1 MSLLAFRRP
10 IATAL
15 ATTAIIFTTAA
26 CGSSPFASTDA
37 AGDSAAVDAAAPLTI
52 LASPVPH
59 LEILEHLDEIN
70 DSFTLDI
77 KPVTDVSAANM
88 AVADGS
94 ADANFFQ
101 HVPYLRDWEAQTG
114 KQLVNLASVHLEPT
128 SMYSEKIT
136 SADQIPDGADI
147 VVPSSPSNLARGLLL
162 LEKNG
167 LITLD
172 ADLDPEAVTSID
184 LLSIKDN
191 PRNLN
196 IVPVED
202 LMVLQSIRDNNVYG
216 VIAASSLALESGYDP
231 VDDAVLSES
240 PENNPYV
247 NVFVASQ
254 ESAVDPRVKAVAEAL
269 QSKQAAEWIREEYG
283 NAVLPV
289 N

>member
-26 CGSSPFASTDA
+26 CGSSPSASTDA
-37 AGDSAAVDAAAPLTI
+37 TGDSAPVDAAAPLTI

-77 KPVTDVSAANM
+77 KTVTDVSAANM

-114 KQLVNLASVHLEPT
+114 KQLVNLAGVHLEPT

-269 QSKQAAEWIREEYG
+269 QSNQAAEWIGEEYG

>member
-26 CGSSPFASTDA
+26 CGSSPSASTDA
-37 AGDSAAVDAAAPLTI
+37 TGDSAPVDAAAPLTI

-77 KPVTDVSAANM
+77 KTVTDVSAANM

-216 VIAASSLALESGYDP
+216 VIAASSLALESGYD
-231 VDDAVLSES
+231 AVLSES

-269 QSKQAAEWIREEYG
+269 QSNQAAEWIREEYG
-283 NAVLPV
+283 SAVLPV

>member
-1 MSLLAFRRP
+1 MSLLAFRRH

-15 ATTAIIFTTAA
+15 TTTAIIFTTAA
-26 CGSSPFASTDA
+26 CASSPSDSAGEA
-37 AGDSAAVDAAAPLTI
+37 AGDGASSEALTI

-59 LEILEHLDEIN
+59 LEILEHLDEVN
-70 DSFTLDI
+70 DSFTLDV
-77 KPVTDVSAANM
+77 KTVTDVSAANM

-101 HVPYLRDWEAQTG
+101 HVPYLRDWEDQTG
-114 KQLVNLASVHLEPT
+114 KQLVNLAGVHLEPT

-147 VVPSSPSNLARGLLL
+147 AVPSSPSNLARGLLL

-172 ADLDPEAVTSID
+172 ADLDPEAVTSIS

-202 LMVLQSIRDNNVYG
+202 LMVLQSIRDTNVYG

-254 ESAVDPRVKAVAEAL
+254 ESADDPRVKAVAEAL
-269 QSKQAAEWIREEYG
+269 QSKETADWIREKYG

>member
-26 CGSSPFASTDA
+26 CGSSPSASTDA
-37 AGDSAAVDAAAPLTI
+37 TGDSAPVDAAAPLTI

-77 KPVTDVSAANM
+77 KTVTDVSAANM

-94 ADANFFQ
+94 VDANFFQ

-254 ESAVDPRVKAVAEAL
+254 ESAVDPRVKDVAEAL
-269 QSKQAAEWIREEYG
+269 QSNQAAEWIREEYG

>member
-1 MSLLAFRRP
+1 MSLLAFRRH

-15 ATTAIIFTTAA
+15 TTTAVIFTTAA
-26 CGSSPFASTDA
+26 CASSPSDSAGEA
-37 AGDSAAVDAAAPLTI
+37 AGDGASSETLTI

-59 LEILEHLDEIN
+59 LEILEHLDEVN
-70 DSFTLDI
+70 DSFTLDV
-77 KPVTDVSAANM
+77 KTVTDVSAANM

-101 HVPYLRDWEAQTG
+101 HVPYLRDWEDQTG
-114 KQLVNLASVHLEPT
+114 KQLVNVAGVHLEPT

-172 ADLDPEAVTSID
+172 ADLDPEAVTSIS

-202 LMVLQSIRDNNVYG
+202 LMVLQSIRDTNVYG

-240 PENNPYV
+240 PDNNPYV

-254 ESAVDPRVKAVAEAL
+254 ESADDPRVKAVAEAL
-269 QSKQAAEWIREEYG
+269 QSKETADWIREKYG